1 MRTFASTRRGHTAPV
16 GIMRKMDRGRD
27 EATPFYLLGGV
38 SLGIG
43 IVVAII
49 VAVALVLYYIY
60 GGK

>member
-1 MRTFASTRRGHTAPV
+1 MLAFAWTRGGHTAPV
-16 GIMRKMDRGRD
+16 GIMRKMARGRD

-38 SLGIG
+38 TLGVG
-43 IVVAII
+43 IVVAIV